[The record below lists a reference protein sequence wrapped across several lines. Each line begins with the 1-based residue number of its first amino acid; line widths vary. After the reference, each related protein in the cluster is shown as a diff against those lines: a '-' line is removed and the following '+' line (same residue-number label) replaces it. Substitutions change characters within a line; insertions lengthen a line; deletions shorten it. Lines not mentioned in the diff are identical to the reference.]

1 MRPEAAA
8 RPKARLAPLEA
19 GRSGRRKKAAMV
31 THNRANEQQM
41 AVSVDGVTDE
51 RTNDED
57 R

>member
-8 RPKARLAPLEA
+8 RPKARLVPLEA
-19 GRSGRRKKAAMV
+19 GCSGRRKKAAIV

-41 AVSVDGVTDE
+41 AVSADGVTDE